1 MITADEARELS
12 KNNETI
18 ANTKKLAES
27 VLNVISDRITACA
40 TEAENKYV
48 ISSGSDVYEMLYPGY
63 EKEHKDKINA
73 SLLRGIVERELK
85 NNGFAFRESPTA
97 VGGYYIIV
105 AW

>member
-1 MITADEARELS
+1 MITANEARELS

-27 VLNVISDRITACA
+27 VLDVISDKITACA

-48 ISSGSDVYEMLYPGY
+48 ISSGSVYEMLYPGY
-63 EKEHKDKINA
+63 EKEYRDKINA
-73 SLLRGIVERELK
+73 SLLREIVRKELT
-85 NNGFAFRESPTA
+85 NNGFMFKESSNSI
-97 VGGYYIIV
+97 GGYYIIV